1 MDLQRFFILNLGPTG
16 EPCWDDIA
24 GFSHHKIFRGM
35 VSGAGGYGVFFG
47 L

>member
-1 MDLQRFFILNLGPTG
+1 MDLQEIFYFDPQTDG
-16 EPCWDDIA
+16 ELCWDDIA
-24 GFSHHKIFRGM
+24 GFSRHKIFRGM